1 MALEEIIDV
10 WKEIRSGLI
19 DEVSLIPEE
28 SLTFRATRATRS
40 VAEIIHH
47 IVEAQT
53 FLVGEM
59 CKADTNLKEALPRQ
73 LKRIKETHP
82 VESKGAIIELLKSSM
97 ESAEATLRSFGEEAL
112 KETTERLDGKTMS
125 KLDFMHF
132 LIRHEMYHR
141 GQVTVYERLMQVEP
155 ALTTKLN
162 QFLASVQQSNS

>member
-28 SLTFRATRATRS
+28 SLTFRATPATRS

-73 LKRIKETHP
+73 LSKGKEARP
-82 VESKGAIIELLKSSM
+82 VESKEEIIESLNSSM
-97 ESAEATLRSFGEEAL
+97 ESAEAALRSFGEEPL
-112 KETTERLDGKTMS
+112 KVTTERLDGKTMS

-141 GQVTVYERLMQVEP
+141 GQITVYERLIEVEP

-162 QFLASVQQSNS
+162 QFLASIQQGD